1 MYCPKCDC
9 IVTETTVTG
18 SKKCLRCLHE
28 WWVPSASRIAE
39 YESEFKK
46 LTEGGGYMM
55 DFIGLEKMYKDV
67 VEHKKSVAGSKN

>member
-18 SKKCLRCLHE
+18 SKKCLRCLYE

-39 YESEFKK
+39 YEK
-46 LTEGGGYMM
+46 LIQECDHVM
-55 DFIGLEKMYKDV
+55 DCVAIQKTYKDV
-67 VEHKKSVAGSKN
+67 VEHKKSVGGSGR